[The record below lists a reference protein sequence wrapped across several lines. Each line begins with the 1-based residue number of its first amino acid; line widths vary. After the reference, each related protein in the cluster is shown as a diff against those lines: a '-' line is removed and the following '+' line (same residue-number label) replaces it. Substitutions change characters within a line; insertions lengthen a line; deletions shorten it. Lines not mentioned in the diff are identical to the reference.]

1 MTIRSGKQFESERSK
16 LPIAPTEKGGGA
28 RKKDDPTKQA
38 ALMHYLAAKRSP
50 PPCVVEHVW
59 RALAL
64 PFRVKNFDNIAA
76 PRRRTPSTAG
86 FARAWDPNPSP
97 ERPRT
102 RSRDGPSRIAPPL
115 PIRGHSSDPD
125 APKTLKDAPRCSPR
139 RPGTAP
145 RRRNTPETAKDGPR
159 KSRRRHTTAPR
170 RAQEAPTRPQGAPGR
185 SPGPPWTPKSL
196 IQHKSFVS
204 S

>member
-76 PRRRTPSTAG
+76 PRRGTPSTAG

-102 RSRDGPSRIAPPL
+102 RSRDGPCRIAPPIS
-115 PIRGHSSDPD
+115 PSGGTVPTRTPPRRSKTPPDVPQD
-125 APKTLKDAPRCSPR
+125 APGLLLDAATPPKQPKTAPGSPEDATRRLQDVPKRLQHARKALQDAPL
-139 RPGTAP
+139 AP
-145 RRRNTPETAKDGPR
+145 
-159 KSRRRHTTAPR
+159 
-170 RAQEAPTRPQGAPGR
+170 
-185 SPGPPWTPKSL
+185 PGPPS
-196 IQHKSFVS
+196 H
-204 S
+204 